1 MPDERFFGTYET
13 LSVAEIAA
21 LLGAAASPTNSAAY
35 AISRAATVTDE
46 DLSDAVILCSSRDSL
61 EKLSQRD
68 FGLCLTTEKLRAEF
82 DEAKGTVIAVSS
94 PKLAFAM
101 VTEKL
106 HFSLEEKEPE
116 TEHAKLNG
124 ADIHSTAFVAA
135 SAEIG
140 NSAVIGANSYIGR
153 GVVVGDDVQI
163 ADNVSVTHAII
174 GARTSIFAGVR
185 IGQAGFGF
193 VPGPNGLV
201 RVPQLGRVIIGEDV
215 EIGANTTI
223 DRGALSDTTI
233 GNCSKID
240 NLVQIGHNVQIG
252 ANCVIAA
259 QSGVSGSCIIEDG
272 AMLGGQ
278 VGLADHL
285 RVGEKAQIAA
295 RAGLMRDVPAGERWG
310 GAPARPIKDWLR
322 ETAALTKLAK
332 KR

>member
-1 MPDERFFGTYET
+1 MPDKRFFGTYEAQ
-13 LSVAEIAA
+13 SIAEIAA
-21 LLGAAASPTNSAAY
+21 LLGVALPKNSAVE
-35 AISRAATVTDE
+35 AISRAASVSDE
-46 DLSDAVILCSSRDSL
+46 DLSGAVIHCSSREGL
-61 EKLSQRD
+61 EVLGKRK
-68 FGLCLTTEKLRAEF
+68 FGLCLTTEKLLADF
-82 DEAKGTVIAVSS
+82 DEKKGTVFAVSS
-94 PKLAFAM
+94 PKLAFAR

-106 HFSLEEKEPE
+106 HFSLEETDPDEEPAE
-116 TEHAKLNG
+116 FSGAK
-124 ADIHSTAFVAA
+124 IHPTAFVAA

-140 NSAVIGANSYIGR
+140 SGAVIGANTYIGR
-153 GVVVGDDVQI
+153 NVVIGCDVHV
-163 ADNVSVTHAII
+163 ADNVSITHAII
-174 GARTSIFAGVR
+174 GARTSILAGVR

-193 VPGPNGLV
+193 VSSADGLV
-201 RVPQLGRVIIGEDV
+201 RVPQLGRVVIGDDV

-223 DRGALSDTTI
+223 DRGALGDTTI
-233 GNCSKID
+233 GNHSKID

-252 ANCVIAA
+252 SNCVIAA
-259 QSGVSGSCIIEDG
+259 QSGVSGSCIIDAG

-285 RVGEKAQIAA
+285 RVGKKAQIAA